1 MGNFKSIELNSLD
14 RKFFNNAMKTSV
26 LTKEEEKKLAENWAF
41 RGDKKSM
48 HTIIRAYSKLVIAY
62 AMKYKN
68 YGLSI
73 TDLVQEGHI
82 GLMQAI
88 AKFEPQRDIRF
99 STYAGWWIRA
109 SIQDFVLKN
118 WSLVRIATTS
128 KQKSLFFSLRKL
140 KQKIHQ
146 TEHGSIDYQ
155 TAQGIANDLNIST
168 SDVIKMDSRLSQ
180 NDSSLNHKINDESES
195 EFMELIE
202 DEEAR
207 PDDKV
212 FDKDQT
218 NFKKELITKTLE
230 ILDEREVKI
239 IRDRHLSEE
248 IKTLDILGREL
259 KISKERVRQIEKGA
273 MMKMKSYIS
282 NSQKKNSFSNQSF

>member
-1 MGNFKSIELNSLD
+1 MSSFDDTNEMKSFVKKAMSIPLLEENHEKVLAKKWIKYKDEKALHELTQS
-14 RKFFNNAMKTSV
+14 
-26 LTKEEEKKLAENWAF
+26 
-41 RGDKKSM
+41 
-48 HTIIRAYSKLVIAY
+48 HIRLVIAF
-62 AMKYKN
+62 AVKYKN
-68 YGLSI
+68 YGLNLS
-73 TDLVQEGHI
+73 DLIQEGNI
-82 GLMQAI
+82 GLMKA
-88 AKFEPQRDIRF
+88 AERFELDKEVRF

-146 TEHGSIDYQ
+146 TEHGSIDFR

-168 SDVIKMDSRLSQ
+168 SDVIKMDSRISQ

-202 DEEAR
+202 DEDAR

-212 FDKDQT
+212 FEKDQV
-218 NFKKELITKTLE
+218 NFKKDLIKQTLE

-239 IRDRHLSEE
+239 IKDRHLSEE
-248 IKTLDILGREL
+248 VKTLDILGKEL

-282 NSQKKNSFSNQSF
+282 NSQKKEFLF

>member
-1 MGNFKSIELNSLD
+1 MKSFVKKAMSIPLLEENHEKVLAKKWIKNKDEKALHELTQS
-14 RKFFNNAMKTSV
+14 
-26 LTKEEEKKLAENWAF
+26 
-41 RGDKKSM
+41 
-48 HTIIRAYSKLVIAY
+48 HIRLVIAF
-62 AMKYKN
+62 AVKYKN
-68 YGLSI
+68 YGLNLS
-73 TDLVQEGHI
+73 DLIQEGNI
-82 GLMQAI
+82 GLMKA
-88 AKFEPQRDIRF
+88 AERFSLDKDVRF

-146 TEHGSIDYQ
+146 TEHGSIDFR

-168 SDVIKMDSRLSQ
+168 SDVIKMDSRISQ

-202 DEEAR
+202 DEDAR

-212 FDKDQT
+212 FEVDQV
-218 NFKKELITKTLE
+218 NFKKDLIKRTLE

-239 IRDRHLSEE
+239 IKDRHLTEE
-248 IKTLDILGREL
+248 IKTLDILGKEL

-282 NSQKKNSFSNQSF
+282 NSQNKEFLF

>member
-1 MGNFKSIELNSLD
+1 MSSFDDTNEMKSFVKKAMSIPLLEENHEKVLAKKWIKNKDEKALHELTQS
-14 RKFFNNAMKTSV
+14 
-26 LTKEEEKKLAENWAF
+26 
-41 RGDKKSM
+41 
-48 HTIIRAYSKLVIAY
+48 HIRLVIGFAV
-62 AMKYKN
+62 KYKN
-68 YGLSI
+68 YGLNLS
-73 TDLVQEGHI
+73 DLIQEGNI
-82 GLMQAI
+82 GLMKA
-88 AKFEPQRDIRF
+88 AERFELDKEVRF

-146 TEHGSIDYQ
+146 TEHGSIDFR

-168 SDVIKMDSRLSQ
+168 SDVIKMDSRISQ

-202 DEEAR
+202 DEDAR

-212 FDKDQT
+212 FEKDQV
-218 NFKKELITKTLE
+218 NFKKDLIKQTLE

-239 IRDRHLSEE
+239 IKDRHLSEE
-248 IKTLDILGREL
+248 VKTLDILGKEL

-273 MMKMKSYIS
+273 MMKMKSYKS
-282 NSQKKNSFSNQSF
+282 NSQKKEFLF

>member
-1 MGNFKSIELNSLD
+1 MSSFDDTNEMKSFVKKAMSIPLLEENHEKVLAKKWIKNKDEKALHELTQS
-14 RKFFNNAMKTSV
+14 R
-26 LTKEEEKKLAENWAF
+26 
-41 RGDKKSM
+41 
-48 HTIIRAYSKLVIAY
+48 IRLVIAF
-62 AMKYKN
+62 AVKYKN
-68 YGLSI
+68 YGLNLS
-73 TDLVQEGHI
+73 DLIQEGNI
-82 GLMQAI
+82 GLMKA
-88 AKFEPQRDIRF
+88 AERFELDKEVRF

-146 TEHGSIDYQ
+146 TEHGSIDFR

-168 SDVIKMDSRLSQ
+168 SDVIKMDSRISQ

-202 DEEAR
+202 DEDAR

-212 FDKDQT
+212 FEKDQV
-218 NFKKELITKTLE
+218 NFKKDLIKQTLE

-239 IRDRHLSEE
+239 IKDRHLSEE
-248 IKTLDILGREL
+248 VKTLDILGKEL

-282 NSQKKNSFSNQSF
+282 NSQKKEFLF